1 MAVFDVANAL
11 LDNKMV
17 ILRVPSDLPWRH
29 SMRSAIDL
37 TFKEH
42 SNFKDIVI
50 EQIDVLDDNYE
61 QLEPGKFILERF
73 ASSTIKKGYREGSK
87 VSIQD
92 YISSKSITKNRI
104 IWLKG
109 LDKNAAEKWIRF
121 CRGFSAR
128 TVADG
133 LFVLEVCEDVP
144 VNEIGSLKCVNFA
157 DCVSNYDVQ
166 LFNSFILD
174 EKNCYTISWKKYIS
188 TCAAT
193 VCDIDAE
200 ISSMLLQVIDF
211 KKEEVLNGIK
221 NIAEMEE
228 FLRRGKDGS
237 SKHILWYY
245 RSGKLSEI
253 EHRIWAAQVQVL
265 FPVIEIERV
274 SLIQKYKTEIQNV
287 LDSDYI
293 EQYHEQLT
301 NALDTE
307 LGTLCYLMSRK
318 EDGMYILYIPD
329 EGDRKRIKF
338 LHDCRNKLAHA
349 VCCSPGQI
357 YELLGKDES

>member
-1 MAVFDVANAL
+1 
-11 LDNKMV
+11 
-17 ILRVPSDLPWRH
+17 
-29 SMRSAIDL
+29 
-37 TFKEH
+37 
-42 SNFKDIVI
+42 
-50 EQIDVLDDNYE
+50 
-61 QLEPGKFILERF
+61 
-73 ASSTIKKGYREGSK
+73 
-87 VSIQD
+87 
-92 YISSKSITKNRI
+92 
-104 IWLKG
+104 
-109 LDKNAAEKWIRF
+109 
-121 CRGFSAR
+121 
-128 TVADG
+128 
-133 LFVLEVCEDVP
+133 
-144 VNEIGSLKCVNFA
+144 
-157 DCVSNYDVQ
+157 
-166 LFNSFILD
+166 
-174 EKNCYTISWKKYIS
+174 
-188 TCAAT
+188 
-193 VCDIDAE
+193 
-200 ISSMLLQVIDF
+200 
-211 KKEEVLNGIK
+211 
-221 NIAEMEE
+221 MEE